1 MDDKKTNFFQHV
13 FNFEDESRHDMLNIA
28 QYSVLAVIFVIL
40 LNKVLDM
47 YLPPPDAEKGAVM
60 LSVEIL
66 LQVITMFLGIL
77 FIHRIIDFIPTMSGV
92 KYAPLNVITIILPL
106 LVILLNVNST
116 SGIGQKVSL
125 LWESFTGAP
134 KERPKA
140 SQPGLPQS
148 FSPPQFLPHGPT
160 SNPMAK
166 ESEPDFSNMFSAP
179 SQSSQDFEP
188 MAANSAGVSMF

>member
-13 FNFEDESRHDMLNIA
+13 FNFEDESRHDMMNIA

-47 YLPPPDAEKGAVM
+47 YLPPPDIEKGSVM
-60 LSVEIL
+60 ISVEIL
-66 LQVITMFLGIL
+66 LQVIVMFLGIL
-77 FIHRIIDFIPTMSGV
+77 FIHRIIDFIPTLSGV

-125 LWESFTGAP
+125 LWESFAGTP

-166 ESEPDFSNMFSAP
+166 QSEPDFNTMFSSNNQPA
-179 SQSSQDFEP
+179 QDFEP
-188 MAANSAGVSMF
+188 MAANSAGVSIF